1 MAAIYLK
8 FKRTIASTWRCTFP
22 HCAAPLNQLRNVKR
36 SERIKAFTWEFN
48 SEGEMFT
55 KKQIEDLI
63 TLASNNKIKIE
74 RSG

>member
-1 MAAIYLK
+1 MQDYI
-8 FKRTIASTWRCTFP
+8 
-22 HCAAPLNQLRNVKR
+22 CANHLNEN
-36 SERIKAFTWEFN
+36 TWEFN

-55 KKQIEDLI
+55 QKQIEDLI